1 MTRLTDAD
9 LDEKTCQRC
18 GQTFRRTKRR
28 TRKEFETRKY
38 CGETCAQKAI
48 PRRGRPQRARCLKD
62 LHNLDE
68 ENTRIDYRG
77 NRSCKACA
85 TEGQRKRDAAK
96 PRKRKPK
103 AAPLIPR
110 TADVIPRVV
119 PTPERPAWR
128 PAGFTPQPRIPQ
140 RQEKAS

>member
-1 MTRLTDAD
+1 MTDAD

-38 CGETCAQKAI
+38 CGEGCAQKAI
-48 PRRGRPQRARCLKD
+48 PRRGRPRRERCLKD
-62 LHNLDE
+62 LHDLDE
-68 ENTRIDYRG
+68 ANTRIDYRG

-85 TEGQRKRDAAK
+85 AQGQRTRDEGR
-96 PRKRKPK
+96 PRRRKHK
-103 AAPLIPR
+103 AAPLIPSV
-110 TADVIPRVV
+110 ADVIPHVV
-119 PTPERPAWR
+119 PALERPAWR